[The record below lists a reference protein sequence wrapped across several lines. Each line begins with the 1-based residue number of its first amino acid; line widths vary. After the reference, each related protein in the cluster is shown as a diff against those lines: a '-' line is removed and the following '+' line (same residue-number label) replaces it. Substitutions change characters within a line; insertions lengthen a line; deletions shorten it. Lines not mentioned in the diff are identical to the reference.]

1 MVPGHVEA
9 RKTISRETEGKWTV
23 KNQGLMTEAL
33 SVLSRE
39 ETERERGGLGKGKKG
54 SICHMLL
61 GCVNEPTG
69 LREPGRWT
77 PLRGI
82 EFADRDCS
90 RQRGHMWSGECVRP
104 PPWGIGGRGGGG
116 MNRAARYVLALQKV
130 LCLHSRDGGSVT
142 NPSVPSLLYW
152 LITRAVWPSPGRGA
166 ITDPPLHQTRRHSQA
181 CLHLKQRRQSKYDTQ
196 QGEIKVAL
204 RQVSSLGGI
213 QTQLKISKMLSSLG
227 FSNISV
233 MSLTHIYWF
242 IQQHTI

>member
-1 MVPGHVEA
+1 
-9 RKTISRETEGKWTV
+9 
-23 KNQGLMTEAL
+23 
-33 SVLSRE
+33 
-39 ETERERGGLGKGKKG
+39 
-54 SICHMLL
+54 MLL

-104 PPWGIGGRGGGG
+104 PAPGDRRKRGKCGQVCAGFAEG
-116 MNRAARYVLALQKV
+116 PS
-130 LCLHSRDGGSVT
+130 CLHSRDGGSVT

-152 LITRAVWPSPGRGA
+152 LITRAAWPNPGRGA
-166 ITDPPLHQTRRHSQA
+166 ITDPPLHQTRRHTQA

-196 QGEIKVAL
+196 QGGIKVAL
-204 RQVSSLGGI
+204 RQVSLLGGI
-213 QTQLKISKMLSSLG
+213 QIQLKITKTVSRLG

-233 MSLTHIYWF
+233 TSMTHIYLF
-242 IQQHTI
+242 IWQHTI